1 MIKKTIFTL
10 GLVALS
16 IQLMAQ
22 NEAEYLGMV
31 RDVIQMEKKAII
43 LEEIDFTEAES
54 GPFWALYDEYEQE
67 MNTVHDKR
75 VDLIK
80 DFAANY
86 ENLTNEKADELY
98 TNALNYEKELN
109 KLKASYYKKFKKV
122 VPAGK
127 AALFMQIESKIE
139 TLIDAELA
147 LEIPLI
153 DAK

>member
-1 MIKKTIFTL
+1 
-10 GLVALS
+10 
-16 IQLMAQ
+16 MAQ
-22 NEAEYLGMV
+22 NEDQYLGMV
-31 RDVIQMEKKAII
+31 REVIQMEKKAII
-43 LEEIDFTEAES
+43 MEEIDFTEAES
-54 GPFWALYDEYEQE
+54 TAFWALYDEYEQK
-67 MNTVHDKR
+67 MNMVHDKR
-75 VDLIK
+75 IDLIK

-139 TLIDAELA
+139 TLVDAELA

-153 DAK
+153 DTK

>member
-1 MIKKTIFTL
+1 MLRKILFSL
-10 GLVALS
+10 GLVALTT
-16 IQLMAQ
+16 QLMAQ
-22 NEAEYLGMV
+22 NEDQYLGMV
-31 RDVIQMEKKAII
+31 REVIQMEKKAII
-43 LEEIDFTEAES
+43 MEEIDFTEAES
-54 GPFWALYDEYEQE
+54 TAFWALYDEYEQK
-67 MNTVHDKR
+67 MNMVHDKR
-75 VDLIK
+75 IDLIK

-139 TLIDAELA
+139 TLVDAELA

-153 DAK
+153 DTK

>member
-1 MIKKTIFTL
+1 MIKKLIFTL

-22 NEAEYLGMV
+22 SEAEYLGMV

-54 GPFWALYDEYEQE
+54 GPFWALYDEYEQK
-67 MNTVHDKR
+67 MNMVHDKR
-75 VDLIK
+75 VNLIK

-127 AALFMQIESKIE
+127 AALFMQIDSKIE
-139 TLIDAELA
+139 TLVDAELA

-153 DAK
+153 DTK